1 MFDSSKVGYSFPSF
15 TVTVEYVKLCELTQ
29 AIGDSNPLYQCQ
41 QRGQET
47 GYADIS
53 FLPTAGT
60 IFLFWGNQHFPDQL
74 AELGLDVTRLMH
86 REEEYEY
93 LAPIHCGER
102 LTGVMTV
109 LDGSNRRGP
118 YGTSIDL
125 VTLRLCYTSQA
136 GQSVLVAKTRL
147 VSRE

>member
-1 MFDSSKVGYSFPSF
+1 MFDSSKIGYSFPPF
-15 TVTVEYVKLCELTQ
+15 TVTVEHGKLYELAQ
-29 AIGDSNPLYQCQ
+29 AIGDSNPLYQSQ
-41 QRGQET
+41 QREQKA
-47 GYADIS
+47 GYPDIS

-74 AELGLDVTRLMH
+74 AELGLDITRLMH

-93 LAPIHCGER
+93 LAAIHCGER

-109 LDGSNRRGP
+109 LDGSSRRGP

-125 VTLRLCYTSQA
+125 VTLRLCYASQT